1 MTTANTVGE
10 IPDVTT
16 SSKSDETMWAM
27 FCHLGGLFGIV
38 FPFGNIIVPLVIWL
52 VHRDKFP
59 LVDDQGKEAVNFQ
72 ISISIYLIASALMV
86 LIAIGLFLL
95 IALLIFALVVTVSAA
110 ILASKGGKYRYPFTI
125 RFIQS

>member
-1 MTTANTVGE
+1 MTTANSVGE
-10 IPDVTT
+10 IPNVAAH
-16 SSKSDETMWAM
+16 SKSDENMWAM

-72 ISISIYLIASALMV
+72 ISISIYLIASALMI
-86 LIAIGLFLL
+86 LIVVGFVLL

-110 ILASKGGKYRYPFTI
+110 IQASKGGKYRYPFSI
-125 RFIQS
+125 RFIQ